1 MPPMMQQHEQQELV
15 VGEHMLSAGVASSAA
30 GEFGDASGAG
40 SIAAY
45 CAEGR
50 INGEHQDV
58 NIFEV

>member
-1 MPPMMQQHEQQELV
+1 MPTMMQQHEQEEL
-15 VGEHMLSAGVASSAA
+15 VGEHMLSAEVASSAA

-58 NIFEV
+58 NRFEV